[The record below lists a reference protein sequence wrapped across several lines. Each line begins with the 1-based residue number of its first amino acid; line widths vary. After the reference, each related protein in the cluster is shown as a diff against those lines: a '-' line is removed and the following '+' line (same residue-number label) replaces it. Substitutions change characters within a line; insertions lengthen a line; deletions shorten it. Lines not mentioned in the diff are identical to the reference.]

1 MFEELDVAVLTCRVH
16 AKAPAPRRL
25 GRHGGAPVEAGV
37 LSAQLAWA
45 AVVEQGAVGGAVLG
59 VQHVQA
65 HQQVVVLSAKGL
77 EPFVLQAPQAVLAVA
92 PGAAVG
98 GGCFVGGLQHDLA
111 ALLAFL
117 AAPGGAQ
124 GVPVGVEV
132 AGALVLAGF
141 GLDVVLPAAA
151 LAQPCIKLPAQQG
164 GLV

>member
-1 MFEELDVAVLTCRVH
+1 
-16 AKAPAPRRL
+16 
-25 GRHGGAPVEAGV
+25 

-65 HQQVVVLSAKGL
+65 QQQVVVLPAKGL
-77 EPFVLQAPQAVLAVA
+77 EPFVLQTQQAVLAVA
-92 PGAAVG
+92 PGAAFG

-132 AGALVLAGF
+132 ASAQVLAVF
-141 GLDVVLPAAA
+141 GLDVVEPAA
-151 LAQPCIKLPAQQG
+151 LRAQLCVKLPTQQG
-164 GLV
+164 GLVHVLTAEPNILPTGRDATG